1 MNNTTETTTIPR
13 ISPNVIPTPSRRY
26 APDPNHCPQQRVRTT
41 RRIRR
46 VIEP

>member
-1 MNNTTETTTIPR
+1 MNNTTRPITIPKV
-13 ISPNVIPTPSRRY
+13 SPSITPNPIRRY